1 MYPRAACNMGV
12 GCDEAGICYA
22 EVMGEPGRCPRQN
35 TSGEGITAMLSA
47 GQSHDRSSC
56 IERSARAGN
65 AGSVDVG
72 SPISIQISP
81 QTSPYGLPAPGWVS
95 PP

>member
-1 MYPRAACNMGV
+1 MIPCNMGV
-12 GCDEAGICYA
+12 GCEEAGMCYA
-22 EVMGEPGRCPRQN
+22 EAMGEPERCSRQN
-35 TSGEGITAMLSA
+35 TPQRGITAMLSA

-81 QTSPYGLPAPGWVS
+81 QTSPYGPPATGWDS